1 MTDLTWVL
9 SSCVLIGVVI
19 AVRAAFGKRMRPE
32 LRYALWG
39 LVLLRLLIPA
49 QLFTAPWG
57 VSAELPE
64 QTAERQIYVLPVEET
79 KVPGRF
85 EISDEPYPEEIMQ
98 VWNDNN
104 TRFTGV
110 DGDMWTFTRY
120 AASGSV
126 EDVLRAVWLAGAGV
140 MTAAFLLSNLR
151 FYARLRRRRT
161 PLETDCPLRVYSVEN
176 LSSSCLFGSAVYV
189 AAETAADETRLRH
202 VLAHELSHHRHGD
215 HIWALLRCAA
225 LALHW
230 YNPLVWW
237 AAVLSRQ
244 DSELCADAGALKRL
258 GEEERGNYGA
268 TLIELSARRAARA
281 PLLCTATTMTNG
293 KRSLRE
299 RVTMIARR
307 PRMTAAAVL
316 AVVTIAVLAGAFA
329 FAGAKEDAPA
339 VAADEE
345 QGEQLARCASVEDY
359 LDSVRAAMT
368 TATYYAADGSGERT
382 ANVLDTRVAFLEKD
396 GELSGLAPG
405 GTLELYNYGIET
417 KIDVPLENVA
427 LVGGMYDTED
437 GWCDLEGQGGHS
449 LVVLR
454 RADGSVDA
462 LFDHFNN
469 DDRGGL
475 SYYEESAEEMLYD
488 FYVKKKGLDLP
499 LYTVELLP
507 ADETGNYPAR
517 RWDGDGWYVYI
528 PVQAWSED
536 SSGGTARWVSQYGTG
551 SSISIRQSSHE
562 EMAAERPQLTE
573 GQAERF
579 VEAPDG
585 RIWLVWTQYDPAKI
599 TDYPPIAREPRVLAA
614 MAERFTVVAAAP
626 LSSTLDT
633 QALLSAIAG
642 EYWFLSG
649 AGGWHSELHLN
660 GDGSFTG
667 KHQDSDAD
675 TVYYCSFSGQFGDIQ
690 PVDRYTYSMRLLEL
704 NCEQAEEQNLGT
716 REGIRYIGSSPYGME
731 NTEEFLVYLPN
742 TPVTSLSEE
751 YRSWYDT
758 GFSWAKPYSGTL
770 DTIGLC
776 NAAQQYGWFPAKLI
790 GMDAAS
796 RIRTLLDM
804 VCAADGSGEPI
815 TLRLYSAYGDSAV
828 ESVGSED
835 ARTCGNF
842 RFYMNYLFRS
852 TDVSFEPAELP
863 ALNGNCIELTILSMG
878 DRLLF
883 REGTNDLLWTDRGGT
898 ERSFRMVYAAGDT
911 VAGDLVRDWYDE
923 AEYNA
928 LGGDDRKQS
937 EILIPDRGQT
947 WLEAAQEFCERFESI
962 HLQATPGSKYKYTF
976 VRPVAEAAEDQ
987 TAHFRSIGHIDEDTW
1002 CFYLATAFVPENERA
1017 LNWSMAGN
1025 TGDYAGSDPD
1035 VPAGAYEYYRCG
1047 YAHRVPEGWR
1057 CEIVGTGW

>member
-79 KVPGRF
+79 QVPGRF

-215 HIWALLRCAA
+215 HVWALLRCAA

-293 KRSLRE
+293 KKSLKE

-454 RADGSVDA
+454 HADGSVDA

-528 PVQAWSED
+528 PVQAWSEA

-614 MAERFTVVAAAP
+614 MAERFAVTADD
-626 LSSTLDT
+626 STQERT
-633 QALLSAIAG
+633 QS
-642 EYWFLSG
+642 
-649 AGGWHSELHLN
+649 
-660 GDGSFTG
+660 
-667 KHQDSDAD
+667 
-675 TVYYCSFSGQFGDIQ
+675 
-690 PVDRYTYSMRLLEL
+690 
-704 NCEQAEEQNLGT
+704 
-716 REGIRYIGSSPYGME
+716 
-731 NTEEFLVYLPN
+731 
-742 TPVTSLSEE
+742 
-751 YRSWYDT
+751 
-758 GFSWAKPYSGTL
+758 
-770 DTIGLC
+770 
-776 NAAQQYGWFPAKLI
+776 
-790 GMDAAS
+790 AAS
-796 RIRTLLDM
+796 PVRTLLDS
-804 VCAADGSGEPI
+804 VCGADGAGEPI
-815 TLRLYSAYGDSAV
+815 TLRLYPAHGESAV
-828 ESVGSED
+828 ESVGDGD
-835 ARTCGNF
+835 ARASGNF
-842 RFYMNYLFRS
+842 RFFMNYLFRS
-852 TDVSFEPAELP
+852 VDVAFEPAELP
-863 ALNGNCIELTILSMG
+863 APDENAVELTILTTG
-878 DRLLF
+878 DRLRF
-883 REGTNDLLWTDRGGT
+883 WKGTNDLLWTDRSGT

-928 LGGDDRKQS
+928 LGGDDRKQN

-1002 CFYLATAFVPENERA
+1002 CFYLSTAFVPENERT